1 MLVPT
6 FCESGSTLLSSV
18 MLLKHL
24 IQFDLENDA
33 MCDKYGKFSIQ
44 VNAARLKPLGLP
56 TARAH
61 DIMPKLLNDVTTDA
75 QNPPQYSK
83 AQIGDMSEQN
93 KKLILETYPDLKP
106 LKFPFNDQ
114 ATVFGA
120 MLVRQARQFPCSL
133 AKRTAAARI
142 TP

>member
-1 MLVPT
+1 
-6 FCESGSTLLSSV
+6 
-18 MLLKHL
+18 
-24 IQFDLENDA
+24 

-44 VNAARLKPLGLP
+44 VNAARLKSLGLP

-61 DIMPKLLNDVTTDA
+61 ATMPQLFNDVSTDT
-75 QNPPQYSK
+75 QNPPQYNK

-106 LKFPFNDQ
+106 LRFPFKDQ

-120 MLVRQARQFPCSL
+120 MLVRQARQPPSSI
-133 AKRTAAARI
+133 AKRTAVAWSI
-142 TP
+142 P